1 MVPKTWPIERKTFG
15 SKSIASRPKPSH
27 QQSTPTKWR
36 PRGSFRLF
44 DLPPELRTQ
53 VLDLALLDCEEQ
65 FQVLKI
71 FLASRR
77 LYSEA
82 AEIFYHDISL
92 DITDR
97 KQPPGLLAGP
107 ITPLSPR
114 LHVRT
119 MDLKIWPNTN
129 LRSFNEVYV
138 PLLREMADQGTL
150 HTLHLEVNGQD
161 PWVDFFMDD
170 WSGDDGF
177 DDTEVPLLLGPDR
190 SIEYLGPAFL
200 AAQPFQ
206 TFLEFLSDPRIPKV
220 VLYTSSDDHY
230 HFWCDFHRKLSS
242 KLRLPCDGGSWR
254 GKSAR
259 LRVNQKHLIRRFR
272 DARIVPSSD
281 VVRSG
286 RLSGTP
292 HRTS

>member
-1 MVPKTWPIERKTFG
+1 MVPTTWPIERRNFG

-27 QQSTPTKWR
+27 QQSTATKWR

-53 VLDLALLDCEEQ
+53 VLNLALLECDEQ
-65 FQVLKI
+65 NQVLRI

-77 LYSEA
+77 LYTEA

-97 KQPPGLLAGP
+97 KQPPGLLAEP

-129 LRSFNEVYV
+129 LRSFNDIYV
-138 PLLREMADQGTL
+138 PLLREMADQGSL
-150 HTLHLEVNGQD
+150 HSLHLEVNGQD
-161 PWVDFFMDD
+161 PWVDFFID
-170 WSGDDGF
+170 WSGNDDF
-177 DDTEVPLLLGPDR
+177 DDAEVPLLVGPDKN
-190 SIEYLGPAFL
+190 IEYMGPAFL
-200 AAQPFQ
+200 GSQPFQ
-206 TFLEFLSDPRIPKV
+206 DFLGFLSDPRIPKV

-230 HFWCDFHRKLSS
+230 EFWCDFHRKRSS
-242 KLRLPCDGGSWR
+242 KPTLPCDGGSWR

-259 LRVNQKHLIRRFR
+259 LKVNQKHLVRRFR
-272 DARIVPSSD
+272 DARIMLSSD
-281 VVRSG
+281 AVRSG
-286 RLSGTP
+286 GLSGTP
-292 HRTS
+292 RRVS